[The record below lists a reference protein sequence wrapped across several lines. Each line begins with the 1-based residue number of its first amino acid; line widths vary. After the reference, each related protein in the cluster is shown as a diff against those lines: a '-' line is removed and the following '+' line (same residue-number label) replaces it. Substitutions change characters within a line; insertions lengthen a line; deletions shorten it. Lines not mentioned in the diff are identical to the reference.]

1 LPTHYDISLISNRKT
16 SVELSYLEGVASVTW
31 KVYISMSLLHGAASG
46 QPFASLPSRLYSS
59 GIVKQVFITHSLCV
73 KVRRN
78 GKEGR
83 KRQRRI
89 KGMRKKQHCN

>member
-1 LPTHYDISLISNRKT
+1 MPINYDICLISTRKT
-16 SVELSYLEGVASVTW
+16 SVELSYLEGVTSVTW

-46 QPFASLPSRLYSS
+46 QPFASLPSSLYSS

-73 KVRRN
+73 KGRRN
-78 GKEGR
+78 EKEGR

-89 KGMRKKQHCN
+89 KGMRKKQYCN